1 MSQHVGEL
9 FVHVEDEDH
18 SLNRLAAVVSLHIFG
33 LARISLFEVVLLDL
47 LEFLHSPR
55 KYLIFI

>member
-9 FVHVEDEDH
+9 FVRVEDEDH
-18 SLNRLAAVVSLHIFG
+18 SLNRLVVVVSLHIFG
-33 LARISLFEVVLLDL
+33 LVRISLFEVVLLDL

-55 KYLIFI
+55 KYLIFN